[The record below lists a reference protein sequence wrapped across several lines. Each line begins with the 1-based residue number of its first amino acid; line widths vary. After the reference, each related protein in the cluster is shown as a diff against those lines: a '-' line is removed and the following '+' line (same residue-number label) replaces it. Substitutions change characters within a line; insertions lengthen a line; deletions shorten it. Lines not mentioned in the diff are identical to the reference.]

1 MSYGIS
7 QKNAI
12 KEFQLKEDVLE
23 NAMKDGQLKFHWKSC
38 HGNTYRSL
46 IYRDVVE
53 FAKVAEKD
61 PVLVDQYEKRK
72 HRELLAKYRKELGDV
87 TTELDNIDNRKEYLM
102 KRKQELKD
110 LLKDQKVS
118 KKKRSNEK

>member
-23 NAMKDGQLKFHWKSC
+23 NAMKDGRLKFHWKSC

-61 PVLVDQYEKRK
+61 PVLVELYEKRK
-72 HRELLAKYRKELGDV
+72 QRELLAKYRKELGDV

>member
-23 NAMKDGQLKFHWKSC
+23 NAMKDGQLTFQWKNC

-61 PVLVDQYEKRK
+61 PVLVSSMQKESIGNC
-72 HRELLAKYRKELGDV
+72 LLNLA
-87 TTELDNIDNRKEYLM
+87 
-102 KRKQELKD
+102 
-110 LLKDQKVS
+110 
-118 KKKRSNEK
+118 RSWGM